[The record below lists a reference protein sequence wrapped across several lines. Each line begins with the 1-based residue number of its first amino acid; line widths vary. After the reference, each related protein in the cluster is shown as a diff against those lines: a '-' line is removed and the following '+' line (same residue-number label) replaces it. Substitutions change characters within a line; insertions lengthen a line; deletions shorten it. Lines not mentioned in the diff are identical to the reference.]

1 MYKHVITTL
10 TATVTGLALLTGPV
24 SAAEDAAAGPVA
36 AADDAAAAL
45 PCPDGGL
52 VLQASTGSVLDVIPA
67 DELLQGLF
75 GGVDEDG
82 VVAEDWTSSVS
93 LPDEDDVEAF
103 AEGLLADVYDD
114 PFLAAYRPEWAPD
127 SGRIPAQTRAVGV
140 DDLLQGVLGRTTAVC
155 LSDTGV
161 VSAAPWGAT
170 LISGDGAAVVSRYD
184 RGAVPPAD
192 TTPARPQ
199 SLLDTLGGVSRIVEG
214 IFSGLTS

>member
-1 MYKHVITTL
+1 MSGHIVVGYTATDTGKDAVALGARLAAASGSAMDLVVVLPSDGRSVITPPDASYDRYL
-10 TATVTGLALLTGPV
+10 EGQAAAWLEAATAEVPEGIPV
-24 SAAEDAAAGPVA
+24 SANVRY
-36 AADDAAAAL
+36 AD
-45 PCPDGGL
+45 
-52 VLQASTGSVLDVIPA
+52 S
-67 DELLQGLF
+67 
-75 GGVDEDG
+75 
-82 VVAEDWTSSVS
+82 
-93 LPDEDDVEAF
+93 F

-155 LSDTGV
+155 VSDTGV